1 MVKLTSLLCEGLKL
15 NPLTTFQQLR
25 HAKVITCYHASENP
39 NFEPYDHPLHVGS
52 IQQSLDIVKH
62 MSTQLGVDQKF
73 YVYEMEVSLSDL
85 ANFLFDEDPIADGE
99 IDPNM
104 AQHNSYAYTNRIE
117 HPQGLRQG
125 TNISVVIMNPKE
137 QIISQELVKVI

>member
-1 MVKLTSLLCEGLKL
+1 MT
-15 NPLTTFQQLR
+15 PQ
-25 HAKVITCYHASENP
+25 
-39 NFEPYDHPLHVGS
+39 VG
-52 IQQSLDIVKH
+52 QHK
-62 MSTQLGVDQKF
+62 KF
-73 YVYEMEVSLSDL
+73 YLYEMEVSLGDL